1 MASAGRLSHVPVQAS
16 VDMFGLAGMCV
27 PTDSRVEMA
36 V

>member
-1 MASAGRLSHVPVQAS
+1 MASEGDLSHVPVQAS
-16 VDMFGLAGMCV
+16 VDALVLAGTSV